1 MKIISQAKSQ
11 NNFKSVAFIVL
22 FLVFFLKAESQTG
35 SNILRTDPSGAGVFD
50 ANNNKLGETPFNL
63 SQVKQDETTI
73 KIVKPD
79 YVPVSVSFARKK
91 RKDELLFPASVTEC
105 SGCVLGLNPTAEEHE
120 PEATI
125 RLFKKFNETDTP
137 ILIGV
142 DNPVLDIKG
151 DIEIGRLNGSRKRL
165 KDKDIYRLLGYPE
178 NMEMKMLNS
187 FEDSYLYAEF
197 FATKDYKNS
206 MSTLQTP
213 KVILKPIVKKIDF
226 NLKGDLLRDY
236 TGFCTIECDWQI
248 VDLSDTNLV
257 LNTYSTKT
265 SFYRSQENYELL
277 LHQMVALAERDL
289 LENETLYQTLAGY
302 QKKYL
307 DKSKGSPIK
316 LKLSGVQN
324 FTNAS
329 QMINEIKKSVVTVDC
344 NSKFGSGVFISDN
357 GHLITNYH
365 VIEDASE
372 IFVKIGS
379 EKKVK
384 AEIVKVNK
392 DYDLVILKADIPSSK
407 GVFLLNER
415 NAMVGEEVFAI
426 GTPLEKSLGQT
437 VTRGIVSGY
446 REMNGVDFIQTDV
459 SINSGNSG
467 GPLLSAKGEIIGIN
481 TLKVSGKNISGIGF
495 AIPSDLVIKMLY
507 IVN

>member
-1 MKIISQAKSQ
+1 
-11 NNFKSVAFIVL
+11 
-22 FLVFFLKAESQTG
+22 
-35 SNILRTDPSGAGVFD
+35 
-50 ANNNKLGETPFNL
+50 
-63 SQVKQDETTI
+63 
-73 KIVKPD
+73 
-79 YVPVSVSFARKK
+79 
-91 RKDELLFPASVTEC
+91 
-105 SGCVLGLNPTAEEHE
+105 
-120 PEATI
+120 
-125 RLFKKFNETDTP
+125 
-137 ILIGV
+137 
-142 DNPVLDIKG
+142 
-151 DIEIGRLNGSRKRL
+151 
-165 KDKDIYRLLGYPE
+165 
-178 NMEMKMLNS
+178 
-187 FEDSYLYAEF
+187 
-197 FATKDYKNS
+197 
-206 MSTLQTP
+206 
-213 KVILKPIVKKIDF
+213 
-226 NLKGDLLRDY
+226 
-236 TGFCTIECDWQI
+236 
-248 VDLSDTNLV
+248 
-257 LNTYSTKT
+257 
-265 SFYRSQENYELL
+265 
-277 LHQMVALAERDL
+277 
-289 LENETLYQTLAGY
+289 
-302 QKKYL
+302 
-307 DKSKGSPIK
+307 
-316 LKLSGVQN
+316 
-324 FTNAS
+324 
-329 QMINEIKKSVVTVDC
+329 
-344 NSKFGSGVFISDN
+344 
-357 GHLITNYH
+357 